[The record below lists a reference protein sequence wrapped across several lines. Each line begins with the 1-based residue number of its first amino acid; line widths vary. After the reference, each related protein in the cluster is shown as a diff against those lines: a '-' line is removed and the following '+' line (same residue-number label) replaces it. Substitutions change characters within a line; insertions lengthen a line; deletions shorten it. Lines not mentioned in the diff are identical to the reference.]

1 LRVGVLRFR
10 GVELIQVI
18 FDAGIIGAKSRRLL
32 EGALGFFRVVG
43 FEMVNS
49 PIKPGLESVL

>member
-10 GVELIQVI
+10 GVELDQVI
-18 FDAGIIGAKSRRLL
+18 FDAGITGAKSRRLL
-32 EGALGFFRVVG
+32 EGALGFSGVVG